1 MTRLP
6 RVRPPR
12 ATGETGL
19 GTFGGVFTPS
29 ILTILGVIMYLRFGW
44 VVGQAGVAGT
54 LIIVT
59 IATAITFL
67 TALSISQIA
76 TDQRVRAGGAYYM
89 ISRALGLEIGGAIGY
104 PLYLAQALSVALY
117 TVGFAESV
125 VAVFP
130 SLSQRWVAVATT
142 VVVAGIGV
150 ASAKIAIRAQYFIM
164 AGIAVSLVA
173 FFFGSPVEAST
184 AVDTVERVGFWV
196 VFAVFFPAVTG
207 IMAGVNMSG
216 DLADARRSIPRGTLA
231 AVGVSYAIYMLIPT
245 VLAGRADEVT
255 LLTDPLVMR
264 RIAFWGD
271 SVLIGVWGAT
281 LSSALGSILGAPRIL
296 QALARDGIV
305 PRPLRWLGHG
315 VGAADE
321 PRMGT
326 VVTLGLALVAV
337 ALGDLDVIA
346 PILTMFFLTTYAVVN
361 LVSAAERFLKSPS
374 FRPTFRVHW
383 VLSLVGALGC
393 IWVMFLINGGATIAA
408 FAIVAAIYFVLQ
420 RRELRTTWGDVRQGI
435 WQAMVRW
442 GLLNL
447 RAASDPKNWRPH
459 LLVLAGN
466 PAKRWY
472 LIDLANAI
480 AHDRAII
487 NVAAVLPEGSVTPE
501 RRKALTA
508 TLREHLEERG
518 VAALL
523 RVISA
528 PSPYA
533 GASLL
538 VEAYGLGSLVPNTIL
553 LGDKE
558 GSDDRAEY
566 CAMLSDMFGDKRNL
580 IVVRADEHR
589 GFGTRRRIDVWW
601 QGVRGNGSLMLTLA
615 HLLGSS
621 LYWRDAEVNINMII
635 KDPEGVDETRS
646 NLTALIRRSRMDVRI
661 NVLTTLG
668 DPFETIVAKSG
679 GADLVMM
686 GLPNPQLL
694 DDLEDFEERY
704 TSILERTAALNAVAY
719 VLAAEEIDFHDI
731 LL

>member
-1 MTRLP
+1 MSVFSRL
-6 RVRPPR
+6 RPTPQEGG
-12 ATGETGL
+12 AGL

-44 VVGQAGVAGT
+44 VVGQAGVGGT

-89 ISRALGLEIGGAIGY
+89 ISRSLGLEIGGAIGY

-125 VAVFP
+125 IVVFP
-130 SLSQRWVAVATT
+130 SLTLRWVAIATT
-142 VVVAGIGV
+142 VAVAAIAV
-150 ASAKIAIRAQYFIM
+150 TSAKVAIRAQYFIM

-173 FFFGSPVEAST
+173 FFFGSPVEST
-184 AVDTVERVGFWV
+184 VAVDTVERVGFWV

-216 DLADARRSIPRGTLA
+216 DLADARKSIPKGTLA
-231 AVGVSYAIYMLIPT
+231 AVGVSYLVYMLIPV
-245 VLAGRADEVT
+245 VLADRADELT

-305 PRPLRWLGHG
+305 PRPLRFLGRG
-315 VGAADE
+315 VGPADE
-321 PRMGT
+321 PRIGT
-326 VVTLGLALVAV
+326 AVTLGLALAAV
-337 ALGDLDVIA
+337 WLGDLDVIA

-383 VLSLVGALGC
+383 LLSLIGALGC
-393 IWVMFLINGGATIAA
+393 VWVMFLINGGATIAA
-408 FAIVAAIYFVLQ
+408 FVVVAAIYFILQ
-420 RRELRTTWGDVRQGI
+420 RREMRTTWGDVRQGI

-447 RAASDPKNWRPH
+447 RASSDPKNWRPH

-487 NVAAVLPEGSVTPE
+487 NVAAILPEGSLTPE

-508 TLREHLEERG
+508 TLRDHLEERG

-523 RVISA
+523 RVVSA
-528 PSPYA
+528 PSPYE

-558 GSDDRAEY
+558 GSDDRAAY
-566 CAMLSDMFGDKRNL
+566 CSMLADMFGDKRNL
-580 IVVRADEHR
+580 VVVRADEQR
-589 GFGTRRRIDVWW
+589 GFGSRRRIDVWW
-601 QGVRGNGSLMLTLA
+601 QGLRGNGSLMLTLA

-621 LYWRDAEVNINMII
+621 LYWRDAEVNIKMII
-635 KDPEGVDETRS
+635 KDPDGIAEAEA

-661 NVLTTLG
+661 TVMTAAG
-668 DPFETIVAKSG
+668 DPIDTIVAKSG

-694 DDLEDFEERY
+694 RDVDDFEERY
-704 TSILERTAALNAVAY
+704 SSLLERTSTLNAVAY
-719 VLAAEEIDFHDI
+719 VLASEDIAFHDI
-731 LL
+731 LR